1 MSVLNRLRAH
11 ATDLWLAGFI
21 VIFDQVTKPLVRSM
35 LATHESVTIVPG
47 LLNFTHVQ
55 NTGAAFGI
63 LNLTDFPLK
72 TPILIT
78 VHVIALISIG
88 IYTVSLPQ
96 DHRLVRTGLALIM
109 GGAIG
114 NLIDRVRNGYVL
126 DFVDVYWRQY
136 HFWAF
141 NVADAAIT
149 VGVAAIIL
157 DLLVTRGAARD
168 REGPPLDKLETP

>member
-1 MSVLNRLRAH
+1 MSAVVSRLRAH
-11 ATDLWLAGFI
+11 ATDLWMAGAI
-21 VIFDQVTKPLVRSM
+21 VALDQVTKPLVRAM
-35 LATHESVTIVPG
+35 VPTYESITIVPG

-63 LNLTDFPLK
+63 LNLTDFPYK

-78 VHVIALISIG
+78 VHVIALLSIG
-88 IYTVSLPQ
+88 LYAVSLPVHQ
-96 DHRLVRTGLALIM
+96 RLVRTGLSFIL
-109 GGAIG
+109 GGAVG
-114 NLIDRVRNGYVL
+114 NLIDRVRHGYVL

-149 VGVAAIIL
+149 IGVAMIIL
-157 DLLVTRGAARD
+157 DLLITRGPARI
-168 REGPPLDKLETP
+168 EGAPHPQ

>member
-1 MSVLNRLRAH
+1 VSAVVSRLRAH

-21 VIFDQVTKPLVRSM
+21 VALDQVTKPLVRAM
-35 LATHESVTIVPG
+35 VPAYESITIVPG

-63 LNLTDFPLK
+63 LNLTDFPFK

-78 VHVIALISIG
+78 VHLTALVSIG
-88 IYTVSLPQ
+88 IYSLSLPLNQ
-96 DHRLVRTGLALIM
+96 RLVRTGLAFIL
-109 GGAIG
+109 GGAVG
-114 NLIDRVRNGYVL
+114 NLIDRLRNGYVL

-149 VGVAAIIL
+149 IGVAVIIL
-157 DLLVTRGAARD
+157 DLLVTRGPARS
-168 REGPPLDKLETP
+168 EGTPTPQ